1 MSQNKKTE
9 IDWNELAPRIID
21 DVAHELMSNRF
32 NFSETD
38 IELRFGNRGSFCVN
52 KRMGAF
58 RDYEAGVHGGLLDMI
73 CHLCGFERKC
83 QAIHWLQDKGFLDGT
98 FTPTQ
103 RPRPTARNTTRPH
116 SNRDMF
122 KEGQKLWSEAT
133 PIPFYQQH
141 PVRCWCR
148 HRNLFSGYKELPPT
162 IRWHAQRSL
171 IIVALA
177 SIQDFIDADP
187 EPPQPRQF
195 HLISID
201 NEGRKGKAFR
211 GDDKRTW
218 GRPGVTCVALF
229 GNPNAAEIS
238 ICEGIA
244 DALAILDREEGA
256 VIVSTTTFN
265 KLTRCETLME
275 HLTANGRIVTL
286 FGDNDT
292 AGRDAQEKFAKT
304 LYERDGEVFY
314 HPTPTAKDPAEAAA
328 MERKNE

>member
-1 MSQNKKTE
+1 MSQNEKTE
-9 IDWNELAPRIID
+9 IDLKIVAPTIID
-21 DVAHELMSNRF
+21 DVARTLMPDRPIF
-32 NFSETD
+32 YETESE
-38 IELRFGNRGSFCVN
+38 IRFGNRGSFSVN
-52 KRMGAF
+52 KHRGTF
-58 RDYEAGVHGGLLDMI
+58 QDYETATGGGLLDMI
-73 CHLCGFERKC
+73 RHLCGFEQRH
-83 QAIHWLQDKGFLDGT
+83 QAMDWLKEKGFIDGT

-103 RPRPTARNTTRPH
+103 HPRPIARNTIRPH

-148 HRNLFSGYKELPPT
+148 HRNLFPGYKELPPT

-177 SIQDFIDADP
+177 SMQDFIDADP

-211 GDDKRTW
+211 GDDKRTY
-218 GRPGVTCVALF
+218 GQPGVTCVALF
-229 GNPNAAEIS
+229 GAPNATKIS

-256 VIVSTTTFN
+256 VIVSITTLH

-275 HLTANGRIVTL
+275 HLAANGRIVTL

-292 AGRDAQEKFAKT
+292 AGRDAQEKLAKT
-304 LYERDGEVFY
+304 LYDRGGEVFY

-328 MERKNE
+328 MEMKNE